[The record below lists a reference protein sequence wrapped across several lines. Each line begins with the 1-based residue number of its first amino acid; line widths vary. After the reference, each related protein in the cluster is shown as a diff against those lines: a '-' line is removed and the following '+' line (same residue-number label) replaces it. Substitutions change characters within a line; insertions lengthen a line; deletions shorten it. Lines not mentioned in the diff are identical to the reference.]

1 MIDGVGVALKLA
13 LQVSVDR
20 QTSRNVFDKVGHLPV
35 LLVLP
40 GRSRAP
46 MAVEAFLNHAHL
58 FVHSLLGIFL
68 HARVEGGVN
77 LQTIGIEVYVHLFLV
92 EEIAQVLGQLLSEV
106 QRLAVV
112 NVLYTKTQLNGHGAE
127 RVVFSL
133 RKMSVGAQVV
143 EHHVAALQAALRVQ
157 LGVVGRCSLQQSH
170 QNGAFLRLEL
180 GRRRIE
186 VSLGRRFDAERIAAE
201 INRVDIHRQNIL
213 LVVETFQADGQDPF
227 LRLHDHH
234 LHSRNLAQKA
244 RGVLGA
250 HAENVF
256 HQLLGNG
263 RSASCVAL
271 HHVFGSGKQTL
282 DVNAVVLIKAF
293 VLRVDERLVED
304 GSHVLILY
312 GRTVLVEV
320 FPNQGAVA
328 AVDFRR
334 FAVLGVHN
342 RMERRRFSKK
352 PKQVEIDGRHVGNE
366 QQ

>member
-1 MIDGVGVALKLA
+1 MSGVGLQHHKARVHEAHHVADGVERAQGHLTRSVVVKHRHLVRYIQIMIDGVGVALKLA
-13 LQVSVDR
+13 FQVSVDR
-20 QTSRNVFDKVGHLPV
+20 QTSCNVFDKVGHLPV

-157 LGVVGRCSLQQSH
+157 LGVVG
-170 QNGAFLRLEL
+170 
-180 GRRRIE
+180 
-186 VSLGRRFDAERIAAE
+186 
-201 INRVDIHRQNIL
+201 
-213 LVVETFQADGQDPF
+213 
-227 LRLHDHH
+227 
-234 LHSRNLAQKA
+234 
-244 RGVLGA
+244 
-250 HAENVF
+250 
-256 HQLLGNG
+256 
-263 RSASCVAL
+263 
-271 HHVFGSGKQTL
+271 
-282 DVNAVVLIKAF
+282 
-293 VLRVDERLVED
+293 
-304 GSHVLILY
+304 
-312 GRTVLVEV
+312 
-320 FPNQGAVA
+320 
-328 AVDFRR
+328 
-334 FAVLGVHN
+334 
-342 RMERRRFSKK
+342 
-352 PKQVEIDGRHVGNE
+352 
-366 QQ
+366 